1 MEAMAEGKEATAVA
15 EGKVMVMAMAMGE
28 VEGKEVMVMVMA
40 EGGEGGAEGAIAAT
54 SFLATTCIDHRHWKG
69 PRTMKSAGVLF
80 SFKSPFARILYP
92 YL

>member
-1 MEAMAEGKEATAVA
+1 MAEGKEATAVA
-15 EGKVMVMAMAMGE
+15 EGKVMAMAE
-28 VEGKEVMVMVMA
+28 VEGKEVMVMG
-40 EGGEGGAEGAIAAT
+40 EGEGGAEGAIAAT